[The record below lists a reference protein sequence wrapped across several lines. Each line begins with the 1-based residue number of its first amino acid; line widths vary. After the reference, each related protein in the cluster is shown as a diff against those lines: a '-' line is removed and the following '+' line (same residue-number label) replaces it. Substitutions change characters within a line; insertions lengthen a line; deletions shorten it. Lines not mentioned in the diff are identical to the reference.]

1 MKSEIEDLKVCF
13 LKPFT
18 KELLLLCDNL
28 QKKKLLNL
36 IYVFRNCR
44 RCSRKIFFVN
54 VVQLGG
60 VVLLKWFNCSCSK
73 FND

>member
-28 QKKKLLNL
+28 QKKKTFKSYLCFSKLPPLL
-36 IYVFRNCR
+36 
-44 RCSRKIFFVN
+44 
-54 VVQLGG
+54 
-60 VVLLKWFNCSCSK
+60 
-73 FND
+73 